1 MSMLDELFRD
11 GVSTAQII
19 WSNGMKVE
27 YVNTMGA
34 KRHGLF

>member
-1 MSMLDELFRD
+1 MSMVDELFRD

-19 WSNGMKVE
+19 YSNCMKVE

-34 KRHGLF
+34 ITHSLF